1 MAHNH
6 NHGVEVGGKL
16 RFGVFFSL
24 FILAAEIIG
33 GILTNSVALLADA
46 GHVLTDV
53 IALAL
58 SWYGVQ
64 QAKRPSSYKMTYG
77 YHRIGV
83 LIALFN
89 AFVIVAI
96 AAVILYEAIKRM
108 GQPPEVDS
116 LPMMIVAAAGLAV
129 NVFVALWLR
138 KDSRQNINVRSA
150 FWHAA
155 GDALASVG
163 VIVGGIIIY
172 FTGWNIVDPVIA
184 VLISI
189 ILVSAAW
196 GIIKD
201 GMKVIL
207 EATPSHI
214 EMDNMVKTLLELPGV
229 KNVHRVHVWS
239 ITPEIHAMSG
249 HVLIDD
255 QAVSKAAVIQ
265 KKMEKLLREKFDIE
279 HCTLQ
284 LECENCEAAGV
295 LCSLRSG
302 HDECPEHHN
311 HAH

>member
-1 MAHNH
+1 
-6 NHGVEVGGKL
+6 
-16 RFGVFFSL
+16 
-24 FILAAEIIG
+24 
-33 GILTNSVALLADA
+33 
-46 GHVLTDV
+46 
-53 IALAL
+53 
-58 SWYGVQ
+58 
-64 QAKRPSSYKMTYG
+64 MTYG

-311 HAH
+311 HSHSH